1 MCLHLSL
8 LSLLLL
14 LTNNFE
20 TIYLAEILTTQTEI
34 IEKSS
39 GTIGG
44 FVIRRQR
51 CVKIRIRARSFA
63 RPRHTALRN
72 RRV

>member
-1 MCLHLSL
+1 MIRKTLDYRVENLS
-8 LSLLLL
+8 
-14 LTNNFE
+14 E
-20 TIYLAEILTTQTEI
+20 DPIYLAEILTTQTEI

-39 GTIGG
+39 GNIGS

-51 CVKIRIRARSFA
+51 CVRIRIRAKSFA

>member
-1 MCLHLSL
+1 MTRTTLEYRVENL
-8 LSLLLL
+8 
-14 LTNNFE
+14 NDDP
-20 TIYLAEILTTQTEI
+20 IYLAEILTTQTEI

-39 GTIGG
+39 GNIGN

-51 CVKIRIRARSFA
+51 CVKIRIRAQSFA

-72 RRV
+72 RRR